1 MNVDCSSTYTLTGAE
16 TLECQSGGTWNAS
29 VGTCEKGKIY
39 LGFRLTEIP
48 FGHIRMAKRQTS
60 LRSDASSQ
68 NLRYCITKTRLFK
81 YIENFNPKN

>member
-1 MNVDCSSTYTLTGAE
+1 MNVNCSSTYTLTGAE

-48 FGHIRMAKRQTS
+48 LGHIQMARPQTS
-60 LRSDASSQ
+60 LHSHASS
-68 NLRYCITKTRLFK
+68 
-81 YIENFNPKN
+81 